1 MLMAVDSV
9 KIIVQRDRLD
19 MEADL
24 Q

>member
-9 KIIVQRDRLD
+9 KIIVQRERLD